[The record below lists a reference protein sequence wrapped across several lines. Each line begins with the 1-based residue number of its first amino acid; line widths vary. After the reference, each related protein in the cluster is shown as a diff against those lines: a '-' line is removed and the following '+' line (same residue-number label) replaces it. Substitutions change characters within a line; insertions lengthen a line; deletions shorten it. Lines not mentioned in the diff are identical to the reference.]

1 MWTFW
6 LSNLDSQPPDRT
18 KSKNLS
24 LSLRS
29 QKPIKSLSRKLK
41 LKLSFDAKSVRKTS
55 KASTIYTF
63 TWRAKAIIPESLQ
76 SNGSTSSPNQRSSLL
91 IRSRKL
97 EKVGMRPE

>member
-6 LSNLDSQPPDRT
+6 LSNWDSQQPDRT
-18 KSKNLS
+18 KSKNFS

-29 QKPIKSLSRKLK
+29 QKPIKSLLRK

-63 TWRAKAIIPESLQ
+63 TWRAKAIVPESLQ

>member
-6 LSNLDSQPPDRT
+6 LSNWDSQQPDRA

-29 QKPIKSLSRKLK
+29 QKPIKSLLRK

-63 TWRAKAIIPESLQ
+63 TWRAKAIVPESLQ

-91 IRSRKL
+91 TRSRKL